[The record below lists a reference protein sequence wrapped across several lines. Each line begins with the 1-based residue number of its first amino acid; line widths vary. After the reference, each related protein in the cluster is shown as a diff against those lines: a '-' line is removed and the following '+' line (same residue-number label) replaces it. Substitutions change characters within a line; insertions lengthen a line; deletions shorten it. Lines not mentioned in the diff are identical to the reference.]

1 MTGSKK
7 GRAIE
12 GITAEG
18 WALPISVVLAFLLSV
33 IGISWGRYEDW
44 NFDQMAFL
52 PLRADG
58 FPVHYLKP
66 PLHTYLTQFLV
77 IHPLHGL
84 VAWIPG
90 FPGRPENLACLTVL
104 CGHLFTVLLYC
115 GSVFLGY
122 LVTLRTAGARAAAF
136 VALILATS
144 AGLLQFNHYGTAD
157 SPLLFWMLASLAMA
171 MRYAT
176 TGRWADSLAAGLLAG
191 LAAADKYNGLGVAVA
206 IPVAAL
212 LRSGWR
218 GIFLPATLLGALA
231 VPAGFLIGNPGA
243 VMDRERFLQQFL
255 YNSLTTPVYY
265 GDIHRTGYLD
275 FLTSFPELLGL
286 PASLLLAFLFL
297 ATLRLFAKGRLD
309 SGEVR
314 LLWVT
319 GAVFLFYFATIGR
332 FPRMEPR
339 FVMPAVPFALLLAAP
354 AVRRIPLSRPI
365 LATFCTLLAY
375 NILCSAWLGFV
386 FLQDPRM
393 AAQKFAESH
402 FPPGA
407 GVESVYSPD
416 WNLLPGISV
425 SIRKVTCDSGAD
437 NRFTA
442 IFGKDN
448 KIISKGLKEC
458 AAHDPSGFFSAEELS
473 RRNPDFI
480 TFSSVTYVIAA
491 DEGTRSFYKDLESG
505 RLGYAKV
512 FEQSLPK
519 TPRWL
524 YPRSSDALMDRMVI
538 LARDNSGTSPR

>member
-7 GRAIE
+7 RWAIK
-12 GITAEG
+12 GISKEG
-18 WALPISVVLAFLLSV
+18 WALPISMGLAFLLSV

-52 PLRADG
+52 PLRGDG

-66 PLHTYLTQFLV
+66 PLHTYLIQFLV
-77 IHPLHGL
+77 VRPLHGL
-84 VAWIPG
+84 VIWIPSFAG
-90 FPGRPENLACLTVL
+90 SPENVQRLTVL

-144 AGLLQFNHYGTAD
+144 AGLIQFNHYGTAD

-171 MRYAT
+171 LRYST
-176 TGRWADSLAAGLLAG
+176 TGSWVDSLAAGLLAG

-212 LRSGWR
+212 LRSGWK
-218 GIFLPATLLGALA
+218 GVFLPASLLGALA
-231 VPAGFLIGNPGA
+231 VPLGFLIGNPGA
-243 VMDRERFLQQFL
+243 VLDRARFLQQFL

-265 GDIHRTGYLD
+265 GEIHRTGYWD

-286 PASLLLAFLFL
+286 PASLLLAFLFC

-309 SGEVR
+309 AGEVR
-314 LLWVT
+314 LLCLT

-339 FVMPAVPFALLLAAP
+339 FVMPAVPFALMLAAP

-365 LATFCTLLAY
+365 LAIFGTLLAY
-375 NILCSAWLGFV
+375 NILCSAWLGSL

-407 GVESVYSPD
+407 SVESTYSPD

-425 SIRKVTCDSGAD
+425 SIRKVACDSGAD

-448 KIISKGLKEC
+448 EIISKGLKEC
-458 AAHDPSGFFSAEELS
+458 AAHDPSGFFSAEELM

-480 TFSSVTYVIAA
+480 TFTSVTYVIAA
-491 DEGTRSFYKDLESG
+491 DEGTRSFYRDLESG
-505 RLGYAKV
+505 RLGYSKV
-512 FEQSLPK
+512 FEKSLPK

-538 LARDNSGTSPR
+538 LARNGDRSSTR